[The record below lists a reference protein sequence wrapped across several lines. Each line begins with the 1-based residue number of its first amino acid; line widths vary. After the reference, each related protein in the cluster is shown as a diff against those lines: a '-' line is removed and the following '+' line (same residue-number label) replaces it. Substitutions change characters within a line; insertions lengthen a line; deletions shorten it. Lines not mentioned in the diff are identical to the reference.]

1 MMQKMSHAMSSRAH
15 STAMIVVLGPD
26 MRAME
31 ALREELIL
39 EPHAMDSAKGPC
51 PRLREELTKLTMS
64 H

>member
-1 MMQKMSHAMSSRAH
+1 MSSRAH